1 MGFERVIETELT
13 SNKDYEI
20 LNSVIGQ
27 LSDGMWENS
36 SRMNKYWLNISTEFI
51 DGKVYII
58 VNHQSYIKHCN
69 QCIVNPF
76 YDMDDFNIKFWFA
89 TKIKQIVKQE
99 EKDNKASSWWK
110 RTNLQELDY
119 LGYKEKITVAD
130 AYQLYDFL
138 KGRKIK

>member
-1 MGFERVIETELT
+1 MEFERVIETELT

-20 LNSVIGQ
+20 LNSVLGQ

-36 SRMNKYWLNISTEFI
+36 PRMNKYWLNISTEFI

-58 VNHQSYIKHCN
+58 VNHQSYISHCKQN
-69 QCIVNPF
+69 IVNPF
-76 YDMDDFNIKFWFA
+76 YNMDDFNIKFWFA

-110 RTNLQELDY
+110 RTNIRELAY

-130 AYQLYDFL
+130 CKAVFKKL
-138 KGRKIK
+138 KSF

>member
-1 MGFERVIETELT
+1 MEFERVIETELT

-20 LNSVIGQ
+20 LNSVLGQ

-36 SRMNKYWLNISTEFI
+36 PRMNKYWLNISTEFI

-58 VNHQSYIKHCN
+58 VNHQSYICHCK
-69 QCIVNPF
+69 QSIVNPF
-76 YDMDDFNIKFWFA
+76 YNMDDFNIKFWFA

-110 RTNLQELDY
+110 RTNLRELAY

-130 AYQLYDFL
+130 TYKLYDFL
-138 KGRKIK
+138 KERNIK

>member
-1 MGFERVIETELT
+1 MEFERVIETELT

-20 LNSVIGQ
+20 LNSVLGQ

-36 SRMNKYWLNISTEFI
+36 PRMNKYWLNISTEFI

-58 VNHQSYIKHCN
+58 VNHQSYIRHYN

-76 YDMDDFNIKFWFA
+76 YNMDDFNIKFWFA

-110 RTNLQELDY
+110 RTNLRELAY
-119 LGYKEKITVAD
+119 LGYNEKITVAD
-130 AYQLYDFL
+130 AYKLYDLL
-138 KGRKIK
+138 KGRNIK